1 MGVGWNLKIKKDNL
15 KFTNYW
21 DVDITEDNG
30 YYVLTPKSW
39 KNTIPAYSS
48 ITVSIQGS
56 GSISTNFNYE
66 LTAK

>member
-1 MGVGWNLKIKKDNL
+1 MGVGLNLKIKKDNL

-39 KNTIPAYSS
+39 K
-48 ITVSIQGS
+48 IQ
-56 GSISTNFNYE
+56 Y
-66 LTAK
+66 LLLLQ

>member
-1 MGVGWNLKIKKDNL
+1 MRSAKEIVQDMGVGWNLKIKKDNL

-39 KNTIPAYSS
+39 K
-48 ITVSIQGS
+48 IQ
-56 GSISTNFNYE
+56 Y
-66 LTAK
+66 LLLLQ